1 MLADKRHSM
10 ILGIVNDEG
19 SATVGDLAERIGI
32 SESNIRRDLAQL
44 ADAGKLNKV
53 HGGAVALDAE
63 DVQHDVPVA
72 ERSAK
77 NVAQKRAIAQAAARL
92 VGPQDFVYLDAGS
105 SVDLLVDCLD
115 EMRAT
120 YATDSVSHALKLASR
135 GFEVIVLGGSLKS
148 ATQAVVGPDTNSAIA
163 RYHFTLG
170 FWGTNGITRE
180 DGFTTPDAAE
190 AEVKRLSMRQTLHRF
205 VLADASKADRVS
217 RVTFADFDDATLVT
231 SALPASSAL
240 LGCENVMVVDA

>member
-1 MLADKRHSM
+1 M
-10 ILGIVNDEG
+10 
-19 SATVGDLAERIGI
+19 
-32 SESNIRRDLAQL
+32 
-44 ADAGKLNKV
+44 
-53 HGGAVALDAE
+53 
-63 DVQHDVPVA
+63 
-72 ERSAK
+72 
-77 NVAQKRAIAQAAARL
+77 
-92 VGPQDFVYLDAGS
+92 
-105 SVDLLVDCLD
+105 VDCLA
-115 EMRAT
+115 ETGAT

-170 FWGTNGITRE
+170 FWGANGITRE

-217 RVTFADFDDATLVT
+217 RVTFADFEDATGHECPSRQFRAPGLRERHGRGRL
-231 SALPASSAL
+231 AAPAAPRARRHPASPCPSRLCSSLKEIANF
-240 LGCENVMVVDA
+240 CKFMRTDAQECAIIPNNEQDKRPQGSEERAEAPHDLHRHVQPLAGLHRPR

>member
-32 SESNIRRDLAQL
+32 SESTIRRDLAQL

-77 NVAQKRAIAQAAARL
+77 NVAQKRAIAQAAAL
-92 VGPQDFVYLDAGS
+92 SAAGRGAVKVLSTARSKPPPRRRS
-105 SVDLLVDCLD
+105 SF
-115 EMRAT
+115 
-120 YATDSVSHALKLASR
+120 SR
-135 GFEVIVLGGSLKS
+135 
-148 ATQAVVGPDTNSAIA
+148 
-163 RYHFTLG
+163 
-170 FWGTNGITRE
+170 
-180 DGFTTPDAAE
+180 
-190 AEVKRLSMRQTLHRF
+190 
-205 VLADASKADRVS
+205 
-217 RVTFADFDDATLVT
+217 
-231 SALPASSAL
+231 
-240 LGCENVMVVDA
+240 

>member
-32 SESNIRRDLAQL
+32 SESTIRRDLAQL

-120 YATDSVSHALKLASR
+120 YATDSVSHALKLAPRKSSR
-135 GFEVIVLGGSLKS
+135 AS
-148 ATQAVVGPDTNSAIA
+148 PCA
-163 RYHFTLG
+163 RPSTASCS
-170 FWGTNGITRE
+170 R
-180 DGFTTPDAAE
+180 TPAWRTA
-190 AEVKRLSMRQTLHRF
+190 
-205 VLADASKADRVS
+205 
-217 RVTFADFDDATLVT
+217 
-231 SALPASSAL
+231 
-240 LGCENVMVVDA
+240 

>member
-1 MLADKRHSM
+1 MLADKRHSK

-32 SESNIRRDLAQL
+32 SESTIRRDLAQL

-63 DVQHDVPVA
+63 DVQRDVPVA

-105 SVDLLVDCLD
+105 SVDLLVDCLA
-115 EMRAT
+115 ETGAT

-135 GFEVIVLGGSLKS
+135 GYVLEVGNV
-148 ATQAVVGPDTNSAIA
+148 AMEDT
-163 RYHFTLG
+163 
-170 FWGTNGITRE
+170 
-180 DGFTTPDAAE
+180 AAN
-190 AEVKRLSMRQTLHRF
+190 L
-205 VLADASKADRVS
+205 LADASVREAY
-217 RVTFADFDDATLVT
+217 
-231 SALPASSAL
+231 
-240 LGCENVMVVDA
+240 LGG

>member
-1 MLADKRHSM
+1 MLADKRHSK

-32 SESNIRRDLAQL
+32 SESTIRRDLAQL

-105 SVDLLVDCLD
+105 SVDLLVDCLA
-115 EMRAT
+115 ETGAT
-120 YATDSVSHALKLASR
+120 YADSVSHALKLASR
-135 GFEVIVLGGSLKS
+135 GFKVIVLGGSLKS
-148 ATQAVVGPDTNSAIA
+148 ATQAVVGPDTNAAIA
-163 RYHFTLG
+163 RYHLTLG
-170 FWGTNGITRE
+170 FWGANGITRE

-205 VLADASKADRVS
+205 VLADASKVDRVS
-217 RVTFADFDDATLVT
+217 RVTFADFKDATLVT
-231 SALPASSAL
+231 STLPAGSAL

>member
-32 SESNIRRDLAQL
+32 SESTIRRDLAQL

-120 YATDSVSHALKLASR
+120 YATDSSSWPRVALRSSSWEAASR
-135 GFEVIVLGGSLKS
+135 APRRPSLVP
-148 ATQAVVGPDTNSAIA
+148 TP
-163 RYHFTLG
+163 
-170 FWGTNGITRE
+170 TR
-180 DGFTTPDAAE
+180 P
-190 AEVKRLSMRQTLHRF
+190 
-205 VLADASKADRVS
+205 
-217 RVTFADFDDATLVT
+217 
-231 SALPASSAL
+231 LPATTSRWASGAPTASRARTASPRPMPPRPRSSASP
-240 LGCENVMVVDA
+240 CARPSTASCSRTPARRTA